1 MAHFCF
7 PPHIIATVLYA
18 STMNF
23 FHSKSSDESIE
34 DTEADQNALVEELEC
49 PVCLWYIVPPIPLCE
64 NGHSVCPTCRQKLQ
78 NCPMCRY
85 PFSDARCIL
94 LENITRRIRYPCK
107 HRNVGCR
114 STDILERIKSH
125 EEQCTHQQLKCPFS
139 IIAYDNCPWK
149 GRVFAIKY
157 HIENKHN
164 RPKNKTIVGRK
175 HYGRLECDDTVSDM
189 VWYQAIFALG
199 QTFFRLCRFMDN
211 NMHFSVLY
219 VGFGMNANNYKF
231 KVTLRSQDISYS
243 DSISATTISYLTDV
257 DNIFINRNGAV
268 FSSDVWRKYLD
279 SRNCLTF
286 KIKIFMDVTQ

>member
-1 MAHFCF
+1 
-7 PPHIIATVLYA
+7 
-18 STMNF
+18 
-23 FHSKSSDESIE
+23 
-34 DTEADQNALVEELEC
+34 
-49 PVCLWYIVPPIPLCE
+49 
-64 NGHSVCPTCRQKLQ
+64 
-78 NCPMCRY
+78 
-85 PFSDARCIL
+85 
-94 LENITRRIRYPCK
+94 
-107 HRNVGCR
+107 
-114 STDILERIKSH
+114 
-125 EEQCTHQQLKCPFS
+125 
-139 IIAYDNCPWK
+139 
-149 GRVFAIKY
+149 
-157 HIENKHN
+157 
-164 RPKNKTIVGRK
+164 
-175 HYGRLECDDTVSDM
+175 M